1 MTTRSAATGTTQCAP
16 LLSIVIVNWNTRERL
31 RGCLASIAEHLAQV
45 DHEVLVVDNAS
56 ADGSPAMVQTDFPAA
71 RLIRNVDNLGF
82 GRANN
87 QAMRI
92 ARGGYILLLNS
103 DTELRDS
110 SVADLLEDV
119 RAEPS
124 IGVAHCRLDFPDGRA
139 QYTAYRFPRLS
150 LALVENLGLYKLLP
164 KQRAG
169 NLLLGGYLE
178 PSAARD
184 VDWVAGAFMLIRR
197 EVFEQTAGFDESVFM
212 YGEDLEWCYRIRDHG
227 WRIRYYPETSIVHFD
242 HVSSDIRWG
251 GSDKRVLLCLGRQLD
266 VYAQRHGRARAA
278 MLAALG
284 LIGALMRIGYHGAR
298 LCLSCGRS
306 SVERT
311 MSVQGLTMLRLM
323 ACVILDRRRPS

>member
-1 MTTRSAATGTTQCAP
+1 MTKRAAATGTTHTAP

-31 RGCLASIAEHLAQV
+31 RACLASIAAHLGQV

-56 ADGSPAMVQTDFPAA
+56 ADGSPSMVETEFPAV
-71 RLIRNVDNLGF
+71 RLIRNAHNVGF

-87 QAMRI
+87 QAMRL
-92 ARGGYILLLNS
+92 ARGGHILLLNS

-110 SVADLLEDV
+110 SVADLLEQV
-119 RAEPS
+119 RTDPS
-124 IGVAHCRLDFPDGRA
+124 IGVAHCRLDFPDGRS

-150 LALVENLGLYKLLP
+150 LALVENLGLHKLLP

-169 NLLLGGYLE
+169 NLLLGGYWE
-178 PSAARD
+178 PRAARD

-212 YGEDLEWCYRIRDHG
+212 YGEDLEWCYRIRDRG
-227 WRIRYYPETSIVHFD
+227 WRIRYYPGTSIVHFN

-251 GSDKRVLLCLGRQLD
+251 SSDKRVMLCLARQLD

-278 MLAALG
+278 TLAALG
-284 LIGALMRIGYHGAR
+284 LIGALMRTGYHGAR
-298 LCLSCGRS
+298 LGLSCGRS

-311 MSVQGLTMLRLM
+311 MCAQGLTTLRLM
-323 ACVILDRRRPS
+323 AWVILGGRRPS